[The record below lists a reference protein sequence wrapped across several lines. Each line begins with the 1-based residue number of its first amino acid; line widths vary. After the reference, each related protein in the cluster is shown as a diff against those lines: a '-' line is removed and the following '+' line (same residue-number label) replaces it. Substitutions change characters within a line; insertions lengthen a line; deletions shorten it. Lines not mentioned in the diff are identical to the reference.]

1 MIEIDIPGY
10 GLVHLEHLVLGFNG
24 TLSVDG
30 KILPRS
36 ATQNHRPGTD
46 EKTVYQVSLRFLI
59 PLKPSFSVL
68 FQLLRR
74 CSFEST
80 LRFQTDHHISPSSDQ
95 GIQTLRPP
103 TIRIT
108 ARR

>member
-68 FQLLRR
+68 LQLYGSFLSVFQLIP
-74 CSFEST
+74 
-80 LRFQTDHHISPSSDQ
+80 ISPLTDE
-95 GIQTLRPP
+95 G
-103 TIRIT
+103 
-108 ARR
+108 